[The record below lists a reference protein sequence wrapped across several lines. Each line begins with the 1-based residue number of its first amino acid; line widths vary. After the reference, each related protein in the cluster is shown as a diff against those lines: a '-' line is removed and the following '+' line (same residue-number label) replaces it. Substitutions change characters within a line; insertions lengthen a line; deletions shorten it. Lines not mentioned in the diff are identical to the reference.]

1 VREPLRS
8 PAAPPAGLGWPQG
21 GPPGCGHG
29 FARLAEQREG
39 EGGGREGQEERKERE
54 GRKWRRGA
62 REPLEKLTHQADC
75 MRKTPNCAGEAPTR
89 AADDEKFDDVAL
101 QLLPDC
107 GGVPSSSSSSS
118 SISSETSSIYKLS
131 RPRQSSHCAGQES
144 GPSKTAAPPANQR
157 SNSGGS
163 PKGVAYRAKYS
174 AARQRHAV
182 CTSSHFRS
190 CQRSLTHIGNWQ
202 TDASYISTR
211 MLSEA
216 GKMAGP
222 NKRRPPTSAMQADR
236 ARHLA
241 WRLMGDASLL
251 DRLTRQS
258 NRCNCPRYPS

>member
-118 SISSETSSIYKLS
+118 SISSETSSIYPPLLNFPDHDKAAIALAKNLA
-131 RPRQSSHCAGQES
+131 RRRQQLHLLISDRIRVAHPKVWPTGRN
-144 GPSKTAAPPANQR
+144 TAPHGNGTQYVQAR
-157 SNSGGS
+157 T
-163 PKGVAYRAKYS
+163 S
-174 AARQRHAV
+174 AAASVRSHILATGKRMRH
-182 CTSSHFRS
+182 
-190 CQRSLTHIGNWQ
+190 I
-202 TDASYISTR
+202 
-211 MLSEA
+211 
-216 GKMAGP
+216 
-222 NKRRPPTSAMQADR
+222 
-236 ARHLA
+236 
-241 WRLMGDASLL
+241 
-251 DRLTRQS
+251 
-258 NRCNCPRYPS
+258 